1 MVFMA
6 NAGIGPAMI
15 FLNERFPTAVRAT
28 GTSVC
33 WNIGF
38 ALGGTT
44 PTFVSL
50 VSGSVQGIPMA
61 LTVFLAAGSLIYL
74 TGALQMPETKG
85 QLK

>member
-1 MVFMA
+1 
-6 NAGIGPAMI
+6 MI

-50 VSGSVQGIPMA
+50 VSGSVQGVPMA
-61 LTVFLAAGSLIYL
+61 LAVFLAAGSLIYL
-74 TGALQMPETKG
+74 TGALLTPETKG